1 MLCFERRG
9 FLAMIAA
16 RLMPRPRR
24 GPSTSPVLPD
34 RGTCVRC
41 TAPGCGPT
49 HVPCSQRIGW
59 GRSHIL
65 ITRSIDRGRCG
76 DGRGVARRLRT
87 PLPAPHDQLIVPAR
101 LPRCVGRDLGRG
113 DRHRPGTHQ
122 SGARAQRQDLAEQ
135 AAQPRLVVDHE
146 AATVE

>member
-65 ITRSIDRGRCG
+65 ITGASIAVGAVTAAVWR
-76 DGRGVARRLRT
+76 A
-87 PLPAPHDQLIVPAR
+87 ASE
-101 LPRCVGRDLGRG
+101 PRC
-113 DRHRPGTHQ
+113 RHRTI
-122 SGARAQRQDLAEQ
+122 SS
-135 AAQPRLVVDHE
+135 
-146 AATVE
+146 